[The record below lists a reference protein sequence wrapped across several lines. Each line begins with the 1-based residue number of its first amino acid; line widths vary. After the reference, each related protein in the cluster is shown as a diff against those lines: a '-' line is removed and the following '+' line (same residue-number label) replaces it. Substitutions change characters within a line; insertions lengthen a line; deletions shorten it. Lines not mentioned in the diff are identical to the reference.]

1 MAVSKRPFGENAR
14 GDAVTEYIITNDS
27 GVSVALLDYGATIRS
42 IVVPDRNGT
51 PTDVVLGYDS
61 IEEYEKNNCYFGA
74 VIGRNSNRIEGAR
87 FEINGTQYVLE
98 PNDGKNQLHGGFEGF
113 DKKLWKATCME
124 DGVCFNL
131 ESPDGDQGFPGRL
144 EVCVL
149 YRLNNSGALEINY
162 WAESD
167 ANTICNLTNH
177 SYFNLAGGGDILS
190 HRLQIFAG
198 SYTEN
203 NSECLSTGHILPVGG
218 TPMDFTDT
226 KTIGRDIDA
235 DFEQLRMFGGYDH
248 NYVLRGDFSMKCAA
262 ILKNPQNGIELT
274 VYTDRPG
281 MQLYSGNAIYP
292 HKGKNS
298 AQYNKY
304 SGVCLET
311 QFFPNAMRFSH
322 FPSPVLRK
330 GEFFRS
336 VTIFAF
342 AAD

>member
-1 MAVSKRPFGENAR
+1 
-14 GDAVTEYIITNDS
+14 
-27 GVSVALLDYGATIRS
+27 
-42 IVVPDRNGT
+42 
-51 PTDVVLGYDS
+51 
-61 IEEYEKNNCYFGA
+61 
-74 VIGRNSNRIEGAR
+74 
-87 FEINGTQYVLE
+87 
-98 PNDGKNQLHGGFEGF
+98 
-113 DKKLWKATCME
+113 
-124 DGVCFNL
+124 
-131 ESPDGDQGFPGRL
+131 
-144 EVCVL
+144 
-149 YRLNNSGALEINY
+149 
-162 WAESD
+162 
-167 ANTICNLTNH
+167 
-177 SYFNLAGGGDILS
+177 
-190 HRLQIFAG
+190 
-198 SYTEN
+198 
-203 NSECLSTGHILPVGG
+203 
-218 TPMDFTDT
+218 MDFTDT

-322 FPSPVLRK
+322 FPSPILRK